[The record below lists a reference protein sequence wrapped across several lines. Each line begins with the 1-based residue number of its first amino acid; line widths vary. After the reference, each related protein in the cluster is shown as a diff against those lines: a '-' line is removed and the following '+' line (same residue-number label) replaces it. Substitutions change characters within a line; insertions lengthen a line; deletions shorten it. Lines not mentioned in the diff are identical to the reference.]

1 VLLVL
6 FLGAVIVVTVAQTAA
21 ENSTSDKDNTEV
33 IDKCEYPAACD
44 NCAQQV
50 ENVIVYC
57 IDQIPSAECVGA
69 LIYASKYCSACLCEI
84 IASEMEPGL
93 ASSLCPVCPDLD
105 VCQINSTLLEYWR
118 GN

>member
-1 VLLVL
+1 MMKVLLVL

-21 ENSTSDKDNTEV
+21 ENSTSGEDNTEV

-50 ENVIVYC
+50 ENVRSRDIQNKYHLTIYTLQVIVYC

-69 LIYASKYCSACLCEI
+69 LIYASK
-84 IASEMEPGL
+84 
-93 ASSLCPVCPDLD
+93 
-105 VCQINSTLLEYWR
+105 
-118 GN
+118 